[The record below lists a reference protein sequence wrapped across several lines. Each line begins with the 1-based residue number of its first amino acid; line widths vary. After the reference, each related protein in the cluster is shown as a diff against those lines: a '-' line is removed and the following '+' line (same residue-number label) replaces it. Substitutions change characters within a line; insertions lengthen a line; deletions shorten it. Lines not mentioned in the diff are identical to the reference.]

1 MTDRN
6 PLAVSSIGSILAGLL
21 AIWFV
26 ATDPI
31 QRRALPIAAGGLA
44 GIWLG
49 IRLARRDH
57 RIVGGLLGAGG
68 AGALLLAFSRLGG
81 GSLGQQLEF
90 YPAVIGLLVL
100 TVGLGPIY
108 RKYERLYVTTG
119 TALVFV
125 SVVTAGIVQSATTW
139 DLLAGGV
146 ATVVAWDLGEQA
158 INVRNH
164 VGGDA
169 RTWPVELTHGGAAAV
184 VGAGAMFLA
193 LFIENANVTG
203 VPLAGLGVLLGAV
216 VVLTTALYN

>member
-6 PLAVSSIGSILAGLL
+6 PLALSSLGSILAGLL

-26 ATDPI
+26 VSSDL
-31 QRRALPIAAGGLA
+31 QRSALLVAAGGLA
-44 GIWLG
+44 GVWLG
-49 IRLARRDH
+49 IRLVRRDH

-68 AGALLLAFSRLGG
+68 GGALLLAFSRVGG
-81 GSLGQQLEF
+81 GSLGMQLEF
-90 YPAVIGLLVL
+90 YPGVIGLLVL

-108 RKYERLYVTTG
+108 RKYERLYVTSG

-125 SVVTAGIVQSATTW
+125 SVVTAGVVQSATTW
-139 DLLAGGV
+139 DLLAAGV

-158 INVRNH
+158 INLRNH

-169 RTWPVELTHGGAAAV
+169 RTWPVELTHGGAAAA

-193 LFIENANVTG
+193 IFVENANVKG
-203 VPLAGLGVLLGAV
+203 VPLAGLGVMLGAA